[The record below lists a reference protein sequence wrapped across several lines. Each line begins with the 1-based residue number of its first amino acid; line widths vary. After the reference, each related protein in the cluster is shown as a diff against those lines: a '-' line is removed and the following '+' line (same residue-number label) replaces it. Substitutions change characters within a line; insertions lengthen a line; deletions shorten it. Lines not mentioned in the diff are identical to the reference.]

1 MKDQIA
7 NILDRVR
14 KWPEE
19 RQADAA
25 ELLKLIEDHDTNPH
39 RLTDEQAAEVRRRL
53 AKPSSKTLTLTQLD
67 ERVLLQRLGQDMMI
81 LNGRRF
87 RPPTGTGPR

>member
-14 KWPEE
+14 NWPEE

-25 ELLKLIEDHDTNPH
+25 EILKLIEDHDTNPNQ
-39 RLTDEQAAEVRRRL
+39 LTDEQAVEVRRRL
-53 AKPSSKTLTLTQLD
+53 TKPSSKTLTLTQLD
-67 ERVLLQRLGQDMMI
+67 ERLRLLGI
-81 LNGRRF
+81 
-87 RPPTGTGPR
+87 